1 MSFSIH
7 RSYRDNDEA
16 DTAPGGLLLPVV
28 GKLAAFRSYLRLPP
42 MTLSRGIITGS
53 ALFICQVARAVY
65 APIPEQQ
72 QGRDLSFSVESGI
85 TYNTNIFGAATD
97 PISSFVFEVAPD
109 LTFNSSLTE
118 QTFFS
123 AGFRPTLDYFDNRP
137 GKKLLYSQAVN
148 ARLAHSFSPTSVL
161 DVSDAYSYDQNP
173 ESILNGAPVN
183 TDQTLQSNQFDARYS
198 FAPTEKLGM
207 VLKARSVYYD
217 YISDVLGSELNRFEN
232 LYGLEFDYSLLPDL
246 KLAGE
251 YRHQDVDYST
261 DPSDNN
267 KHSDFLMAGFDYN
280 VGPKLTASMRLG
292 VEYRHRDG
300 LSDETSPY
308 AEFSAKYAY
317 AKGSFVSA
325 GYSYSLEETSNPIL
339 FSDEK
344 TNRIFVNIQHAV
356 SALVVAS
363 ASVDYEPS
371 TLVGR
376 PGQPDVSE
384 DTTHAGAALTYL
396 PSRSWTVTASYDY
409 DFVDSG
415 ISNRGL
421 NRTRLG
427 VSATVVF

>member
-1 MSFSIH
+1 MTIGRA
-7 RSYRDNDEA
+7 RSCS
-16 DTAPGGLLLPVV
+16 TAR
-28 GKLAAFRSYLRLPP
+28 RSTP
-42 MTLSRGIITGS
+42 
-53 ALFICQVARAVY
+53 A
-65 APIPEQQ
+65 
-72 QGRDLSFSVESGI
+72 
-85 TYNTNIFGAATD
+85 
-97 PISSFVFEVAPD
+97 
-109 LTFNSSLTE
+109 
-118 QTFFS
+118 
-123 AGFRPTLDYFDNRP
+123 
-137 GKKLLYSQAVN
+137 
-148 ARLAHSFSPTSVL
+148 LAHSFSPTSVL

-173 ESILNGAPVN
+173 EAILNGAPVN
-183 TDQTLQSNQFDARYS
+183 TDQTLQSNEFDARYT
-198 FAPTEKLGM
+198 FAPTEKLGL

-217 YISDVLGSELNRFEN
+217 YISQVLGDELNRFEN
-232 LYGLEFDYSLLPDL
+232 LYGVEFDYSLLPDL
-246 KLAGE
+246 KAAGE

-308 AEFSAKYAY
+308 AEFSTKYDY

-344 TNRIFVNIQHAV
+344 TNRIFVNIQHAL

-376 PGQPDVSE
+376 PGQPDISE

-396 PSRSWTVTASYDY
+396 PTQELDGHGFLRLRLRRLRDLVPGAQPHPPRRQRDCRVLRPSGL
-409 DFVDSG
+409 DSG
-415 ISNRGL
+415 RRG
-421 NRTRLG
+421 RH
-427 VSATVVF
+427 SH